1 MIASIVFQ
9 IWKAFKAV
17 LSIVGKIVGKGVLWA
32 LKVIFWEIPKSILMD
47 FKGSFLWVFNGYKT
61 AINEEKNKQKRI
73 ERKERLRKRLAS
85 QSGNNA
91 PSSKESDTETQLRT
105 PAPLTSSI
113 EITDDLEVPTF
124 LRKGLFHFVDGQLT
138 KTNVKSL
145 FSTADNTHK
154 AANSVAKAANDIDE
168 DMGYLSRPQKTL
180 PQF

>member
-9 IWKAFKAV
+9 IWRAFKAV
-17 LSIVGKIVGKGVLWA
+17 LSIVGKGVLWA

-113 EITDDLEVPTF
+113 EITEDLEVPTF
-124 LRKGLFHFVDGQLT
+124 IRRGIFHFVDGKLT
-138 KTNVKSL
+138 KTSVTSM
-145 FSTADNTHK
+145 FSTASK
-154 AANSVAKAANDIDE
+154 AKAVKTAANDVDDDNHIVE
-168 DMGYLSRPQKTL
+168 DLGYLVRPQKAL
-180 PQF
+180 PEF